1 MVKIHE
7 EILDN
12 LDEVVHLVGKNM
24 KVLFVNKAVEKL
36 SRGKIKKEEM
46 MGKNLYEVFP
56 FLKEKGIDKEY
67 ENIFSKGKSLK
78 TEEWTEYYGEKIYT
92 ITTKIPLKDKEGRV
106 RQVLTI
112 IRDFTETK
120 KIEETLREVA
130 EEYSTIVEL
139 TQEGICIDNQ
149 DEKMIFVNDAFA
161 KILGYRK
168 DYLIG
173 KSLFDF
179 VDEEGRKILTKQA
192 KLRRQGKS
200 SRYELRVYTKNGQT
214 RDLLI
219 SAVPLLK
226 NGKYIGSISVNLDIT
241 ERKRAEEKIRILLE
255 REREIKMEMAHYF
268 FNPIA
273 IAKGYMYLI
282 MENLPRNK
290 KENLEK
296 AVNAVNRIE
305 NVIKNMVTKGEIHE

>member
-12 LDEVVHLVGKNM
+12 LDEVVHLVDKNM
-24 KVLFVNKAVEKL
+24 KVLFVNKAIEKL
-36 SRGKIKKEEM
+36 SRGRVKKEEM
-46 MGKNLYEVFP
+46 IGKNLYEVFP
-56 FLKEKGIDKEY
+56 FLKERGVDKEY
-67 ENIFSKGKSLK
+67 ENVFSKGKSLK
-78 TEEWTEYYGEKIYT
+78 TEEWTEYYGGKIYT
-92 ITTKIPLKDKEGRV
+92 ITVKIPLKDKEGKIK
-106 RQVLTI
+106 QVLTI
-112 IRDFTETK
+112 MRDFTETK

-130 EEYSTIVEL
+130 EKYSAIVEL
-139 TQEGICIDNQ
+139 VQEGICIDDEN
-149 DEKMIFVNDAFA
+149 EKMIFVNDAFA
-161 KILGYRK
+161 KILNYEK

-179 VDEEGRKILTKQA
+179 VDDEGRKILIKQA

-200 SRYELRVYTKNGQT
+200 SRYELKVYTKNGQI

-282 MENLPRNK
+282 MENLPRNE

-296 AVNAVNRIE
+296 AINAVDRIE
-305 NVIKNMVTKGEIHE
+305 NVVKNMVTKGEIHE